1 MADPGPEVR
10 SELSLLDPIDVVPIM
25 AALLLL
31 WALLVTV
38 SRYRKQRAELAK
50 VANRVVRAEAQTKE
64 QSRLISRLRSD
75 NGSVASLARSLPWV
89 VQELNRG
96 DLDPR
101 RVPPLI
107 LNLIHAIF
115 QPAQVLFYVARGAG
129 DVQGSAR
136 ELTLAEHYGLTD
148 VPDALKRVPFGKG
161 KIGWVA
167 AHRIDMLREDW
178 LNPART
184 GGARIEDNH
193 GALKSDILGPLVH
206 YSRGHEEILGV
217 LCIGSPG
224 IVPRDEKLMFQLVT
238 NLGSLALV
246 NANLVKRLHTRAKT
260 DGLTGLLNKAHFMNE
275 LLGPMIVETESKA
288 GSLSL
293 FLFDIDHFKNYNDTN
308 GHPAGDEL
316 LRGLADLLRKQLR
329 PTDRCCRY
337 GGEEFVVAMPDTTRE
352 EGFRIAERIR
362 CAVEQEPFPHREKQP
377 GGKVTISGGV
387 AVLPHDGNSA
397 AALTKHADMALYES
411 KRRGRNRTTMYHGI
425 DIGDSQ
431 DVSGFDLVSLGDE

>member
-1 MADPGPEVR
+1 MAGQSPEVR
-10 SELSLLDPIDVVPIM
+10 RSLSLLDPIDLVLIA

-38 SRYRKQRAELAK
+38 SRYREQRAEVGKLG
-50 VANRVVRAEAQTKE
+50 NRLLRAEAQTKE

-89 VQELNRG
+89 VQELSRG

-129 DVQGSAR
+129 ATRTGAR
-136 ELTLAEHYGLTD
+136 ELMLAEHYGLAE
-148 VPDALKRVPFGKG
+148 VPEALKHVPFGKG

-167 AHRIDMLREDW
+167 AHQIDMLREDW

-184 GGARIEDNH
+184 DGARIEDNH
-193 GALKSDILGPLVH
+193 PTLKADILGPLVH
-206 YSRGHEEILGV
+206 YSAGHEQVLGV
-217 LCIGSPG
+217 LCIGSPAV
-224 IVPRDEKLMFQLVT
+224 VPRDEKLMFQLVT

-275 LLGPMIVETESKA
+275 LLGPMIVEAESKA
-288 GSLSL
+288 KSLSL

-316 LRGLADLLRKQLR
+316 LRALADLLRKQLR

-337 GGEEFVVAMPDTTRE
+337 GGEEFVVAMPDTTRD

-362 CAVEQEPFPHREKQP
+362 TAVEGEPFPHRESQP
-377 GGKVTISGGV
+377 GGRVTISGGV
-387 AVLPHDGNSA
+387 AVLPHDGDSA
-397 AALTKHADMALYES
+397 ATLTKHADMALYES

-425 DIGDSQ
+425 DIGDAQ